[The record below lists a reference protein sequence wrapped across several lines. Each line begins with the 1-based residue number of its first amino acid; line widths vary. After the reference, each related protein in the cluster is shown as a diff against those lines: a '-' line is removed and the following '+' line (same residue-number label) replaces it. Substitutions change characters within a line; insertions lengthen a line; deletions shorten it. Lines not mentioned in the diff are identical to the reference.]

1 MKTDSSATTEL
12 ILSGL
17 GVSGGIAIGPT
28 YVVETGAAQVPEYRI
43 APEAIDAERRRFS
56 DSVAKARR
64 QIKSLKTKALVLP
77 EAASEEI
84 GFLLDAHLAMLTN
97 SRLTRGVERRIRDER
112 QNAEAAIQAEIAVI
126 AHSFQ
131 EMDDAYL
138 AARIADVRE
147 VGARLIRNLMDREYQ
162 AFSMLRPGVV
172 VIAEELTPAET
183 ALLDPSIVAGIATV
197 MGGAEGHTA
206 IMARALGIPAV
217 LGVHGLMPG
226 TRSGD
231 GVIVDGRNGKVI
243 VNPTEITLAYYRTA
257 QLTLVQEREQL
268 KGLRSLPAITLD
280 GTPIALMANLE
291 LPREIET
298 AREAGAHGV
307 GLFRTE
313 FMFMNR
319 EDLPGEDEQY
329 ALLRTVIEGMPD
341 KVVTARTL
349 DLGGD
354 KLAGALDE
362 RFLSTANPALGLRA
376 VRLSQREPKLLE
388 VQLAAMLRASAHGPI
403 RILLPLITTVAE
415 VWWVRDMLTDVARR
429 LKRNG
434 VAIADPLP
442 PLGIMIEVPGAALT
456 ADALAACADF
466 LAIGTNDLT
475 QYTLAIDRSDEQVA
489 HLYDPLHPAVLRLIQ
504 FSTQAALRARIPI
517 SVCGEIAGDPRFTAL
532 LLGLGVREL
541 SMTPNKL
548 ALVKRRIRGLDLRS
562 ATRRAQSI
570 MDQSDSARI
579 AELLDEFNESEL

>member
-1 MKTDSSATTEL
+1 MKTDSSATTEI

-17 GVSGGIAIGPT
+17 GVSGGIAIGPA
-28 YVVETGAAQVPEYRI
+28 YVVESGVSQVPEYVI
-43 APEAIDAERRRFS
+43 APEAIDAERRRFTEAA
-56 DSVAKARR
+56 AKARR
-64 QIKSLKTKALVLP
+64 QIKMLKAKALVLP
-77 EAASEEI
+77 DAASEEI

-97 SRLTRGVERRIRDER
+97 SRLTRGVERRIAGER
-112 QNAEAAIQAEIAVI
+112 VNAEAAIQAEIAVI
-126 AHSFQ
+126 AHGFQ

-147 VGARLIRNLMDREYQ
+147 VGARLIRNLGDRDYP
-162 AFSMLRPGVV
+162 AYSLLPPGVV

-183 ALLDPSIVAGIATV
+183 ALLDPGIVAGIAAV
-197 MGGAEGHTA
+197 AGGAEGHTA

-217 LGVHGLMPG
+217 LGVRGLIPG

-231 GVIVDGRNGKVI
+231 PVIVDGRNGKLI
-243 VNPTEITLAYYRTA
+243 INPTPATLAGYRA
-257 QLTLVQEREQL
+257 DQDLLWREREQL
-268 KGLRSLPAITLD
+268 KCLRSLPAITRD
-280 GTPIALMANLE
+280 GTSVALMANLE
-291 LPREIET
+291 LPREIDA
-298 AREAGAHGV
+298 ARDAGAAGV

-329 ALLRTVIEGMPD
+329 ALLRTVVEGMPD
-341 KVVTARTL
+341 RVVTARTL

-354 KLAGALDE
+354 KLAGALDQ
-362 RFLSTANPALGLRA
+362 RFLETANPALGLRA
-376 VRLSQREPKLLE
+376 VRLSQREPRLLE
-388 VQLAAMLRASAHGPI
+388 TQLAAMLRAGVHGPL

-415 VWWVRDMLTDVARR
+415 VLWVREVLAEVAASLRR
-429 LKRNG
+429 QG
-434 VAIADPLP
+434 VAIAEPLP
-442 PLGIMIEVPGAALT
+442 PLGVMIEVPGAALT
-456 ADALAACADF
+456 ADALAGCSDF

-504 FSTQAALRARIPI
+504 FTTEAALRARIPI

-548 ALVKRRIRGLDLRS
+548 AVVKRRLRALDLRS
-562 ATRRAQSI
+562 ATRRAQTI
-570 MDQSDSARI
+570 MDQSDGARI
-579 AELLDEFNESEL
+579 AELLDEFNAAES